1 MKPLALWMTCLTL
14 LLAMPAAAQEAA
26 QEAADGTLNAVAYKP
41 LPAGA
46 SLSVRPLD
54 NSDDNMVLA
63 DDFKRA
69 LRAKG
74 FAVTDNAALVL
85 TFETR
90 DEVGAWQN
98 GGRRHIVELT
108 GSNATGSQE
117 NTKARVNLYDSATGG
132 LFNKGS
138 AQETEIVTRTS
149 YRMDVTIDERK
160 GGKRLWQAWATAD
173 LGAYEAL
180 PLLRAMVSPVTKA
193 IGETV
198 KRQPFALD

>member
-1 MKPLALWMTCLTL
+1 MKPLALWITCLTL
-14 LLAMPAAAQEAA
+14 LLAVPATA

-41 LPAGA
+41 LPAGTA
-46 SLSVRPLD
+46 LAVRPLD
-54 NSDDNMVLA
+54 DSDDNMVLA

-74 FAVTDNAALVL
+74 YAVADDAPLVL

-90 DEVGAWQN
+90 DEMGAWNN

-108 GSNATGSQE
+108 GTNATGSQE
-117 NTKARVNLYDSATGG
+117 TTKARVNLYDSATGG

-138 AQETEIVTRTS
+138 SQETEIVTRTS
-149 YRMDVTIDERK
+149 YRMDVSIDERK

-198 KRQPFALD
+198 KRQPFTLD